1 MDLIPARKGA
11 SSNLLQFLII
21 SSVKHIPLW
30 FPGAGFRRKAH
41 EWSRTLVELVE
52 RPHNFVKQQLVR
64 GLVSVFFFWCV
75 IYSSIHWLGFGQRT
89 CVLRINVTEPKKAKC
104 GRRIRP
110 EVECS

>member
-1 MDLIPARKGA
+1 VDLIPARKGA

-64 GLVSVFFFWCV
+64 GLVSVFFF
-75 IYSSIHWLGFGQRT
+75 F
-89 CVLRINVTEPKKAKC
+89 CVLFIAQYT
-104 GRRIRP
+104 G
-110 EVECS
+110 